1 MFKGLNLK
9 LSWMIALLVLFLS
22 PASSIAS
29 VANQQN
35 NASDFVV
42 FSLNPTFS
50 ALSKSKARMLY
61 KGRVK
66 KLDNQKVSLIDWTNN
81 SAYKSDFYEL
91 LLGKN
96 ISQITGYRAGLA
108 FSGRG
113 NLPVTV
119 EHDDLALIIQWL
131 TENPNGIAYAPADLL
146 PEEANV
152 LITISEGQ

>member
-9 LSWMIALLVLFLS
+9 LSWMIASLILFLS

-35 NASDFVV
+35 NASDFVI

-66 KLDNQKVSLIDWTNN
+66 KIDNKKISLIDWTND
-81 SAYKSDFYEL
+81 SDYKSRFYQL

-96 ISQITGYRAGLA
+96 ISQISGYRAGLA

-113 NLPVTV
+113 NLPITV
-119 EHDDLALIIQWL
+119 EHDDLALIVKWL

-146 PEEANV
+146 PENVNV

>member
-1 MFKGLNLK
+1 MFNGLNLK
-9 LSWMIALLVLFLS
+9 RLWMIASLILYLS

-29 VANQQN
+29 VANPQN
-35 NASDFVV
+35 NVADFVI

-50 ALSKSKARMLY
+50 PLSKSKARMLY

-66 KLDNQKVSLIDWTNN
+66 KLDNNKISLIDWTNN
-81 SAYKSDFYEL
+81 SDYKSKFYQL

-96 ISQITGYRAGLA
+96 ISQINGYRAGLA

-119 EHDDLALIIQWL
+119 EQDDLTLIVEWL

-146 PEEANV
+146 PENANV